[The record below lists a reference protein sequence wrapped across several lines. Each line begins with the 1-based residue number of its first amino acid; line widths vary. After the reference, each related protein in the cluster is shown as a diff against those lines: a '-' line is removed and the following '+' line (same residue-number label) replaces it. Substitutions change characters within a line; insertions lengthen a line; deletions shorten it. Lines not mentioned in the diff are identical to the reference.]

1 MNFDVIT
8 VISWALPVILAVTLH
23 EAAHG
28 WVAWKLG
35 DDTAYEAGRVTFNP
49 LSHIDPVGT
58 ILIPGILVLANTGFV
73 FGWAKP
79 VPVIFGRLGSPR
91 RDMILVAAAGPGM
104 NLFLALLS
112 ALILALLSFPDPNSI
127 NKILQIS
134 IFINV
139 LLAIF
144 NMLPLPPLDGGRV
157 VVGLLPA
164 SLARPFASI
173 ERYALFILI
182 GLIFI
187 LPRAGEALGFRINP
201 FGWLVGVP
209 IVYVIGAIED
219 VMGVSGVIEG
229 VLGLR

>member
-1 MNFDVIT
+1 VSGDLGGIIG
-8 VISWALPVILAVTLH
+8 VISVWALPVILAVTLH

-35 DDTAYEAGRVTFNP
+35 DDTAYRLGRVTFNP
-49 LSHIDPVGT
+49 LKHIDPVGT
-58 ILIPGILVLANTGFV
+58 ILIPGLLVLAQTGFV

-79 VPVIFGRLGSPR
+79 VPVQFGRLDSPR

-104 NLFLALLS
+104 NLALALVS
-112 ALILALLSFPDPNSI
+112 AVLIHTIFAFPETAADWVRSNLINSVI
-127 NKILQIS
+127 V
-134 IFINV
+134 NV

-164 SLARPFASI
+164 SLARPFARI
-173 ERYALFILI
+173 ERYALFILV

-187 LPRAGEALGFRINP
+187 LPRVGDALGFRVNL
-201 FGWLVGVP
+201 FDWLVGGP
-209 IVYVIGAIED
+209 MRFVIGLILS
-219 VMGVSGVIEG
+219 VV
-229 VLGLR
+229 GLQ